1 MRYNSEIIYQYKYMQ
16 VPDIAKERSL
26 LLIKPDV
33 LQRQIVG
40 EILTRFERKGFKI
53 IAMKMLNATKE
64 QVGEHYIDDKDYLIE
79 VGEKAKK
86 GAKARGE
93 DISDWNSLERGEIIR
108 QRNIDYLTCG
118 PIVAMV
124 LEGFGVIKGVRKI
137 LGNTSPASGDVGT
150 IRDDYSLDTYQL
162 ADYVS
167 RSTRTMIHASDSV
180 ENASREIEIWFN
192 ESELCDDYETA
203 VEKIF
208 YDKGW
213 GES

>member
-1 MRYNSEIIYQYKYMQ
+1 MK
-16 VPDIAKERSL
+16 VLDIAKERSL

-53 IAMKMLNATKE
+53 IAMKMLNATE
-64 QVGEHYIDDKDYLIE
+64 GQLGEHYFDDEDYLIE
-79 VGEKAKK
+79 TGEKAKK
-86 GAKARGE
+86 GAEERGE
-93 DISDWNSLERGEIIR
+93 DISNWDSLERGKIIR
-108 QRNIDYLTCG
+108 QRNIEYLTCG
-118 PIVAMV
+118 PIVALV

-137 LGNTSPASGDVGT
+137 LGSTSPAAGDVGT

-162 ADYVS
+162 ADFVS

-180 ENASREIEIWFN
+180 DNAEREIRIWFDKD
-192 ESELCDDYETA
+192 ELCDDYETA

-208 YDKGW
+208 YDEGW
-213 GES
+213 GQD

>member
-1 MRYNSEIIYQYKYMQ
+1 MK
-16 VPDIAKERSL
+16 VPEIAKERSL

-64 QVGEHYIDDKDYLIE
+64 QVGEHYIDEESYLRE

-86 GAKARGE
+86 GAEARGE
-93 DISDWNSLERGEIIR
+93 DISNWDSLERGKMIR

-124 LEGFGVIKGVRKI
+124 LEGYGVISGVRKI
-137 LGNTSPASGDVGT
+137 LGNTSPAAGDVGT

-162 ADYVS
+162 ADVVA

-180 ENASREIEIWFN
+180 ENAERELAIWFD
-192 ESELCDDYETA
+192 EDEMCDNYETA
-203 VEKIF
+203 AEKIF
-208 YDKGW
+208 YDEGW
-213 GES
+213 EGI

>member
-1 MRYNSEIIYQYKYMQ
+1 MK
-16 VPDIAKERSL
+16 VPEIAKERSL

-40 EILTRFERKGFKI
+40 EILTRFEKKGYKI
-53 IAMKMLNATKE
+53 VAMKMLNATEE
-64 QVGEHYIDDKDYLIE
+64 QVGEHYIDEESYLKE

-86 GAKARGE
+86 GAEARGE
-93 DISDWNSLERGEIIR
+93 DISNWDSLERGKMIR

-124 LEGFGVIKGVRKI
+124 LEGYGVISGVRKI
-137 LGNTSPASGDVGT
+137 LGNTSPAAGDVGT

-162 ADYVS
+162 ADVVA

-180 ENASREIEIWFN
+180 ENAQRELAIWF
-192 ESELCDDYETA
+192 EEDEMCDNYETA
-203 VEKIF
+203 AEKIF
-208 YDKGW
+208 YDEGW
-213 GES
+213 EEN

>member
-1 MRYNSEIIYQYKYMQ
+1 MVKLNSIYSDMK

-64 QVGEHYIDDKDYLIE
+64 QVGEHYFDDEEYLIE
-79 VGEKAKK
+79 TGEKAKK
-86 GAKARGE
+86 GAEARGE
-93 DISDWNSLERGEIIR
+93 DISDWNSLERGKIIR
-108 QRNIDYLTCG
+108 QRNIEYLTCG

-124 LEGFGVIKGVRKI
+124 LEGFGVISGVRKL
-137 LGNTSPASGDVGT
+137 LGSTSPAAGDVGT

-180 ENASREIEIWFN
+180 ENANREIAIWFD

-208 YDKGW
+208 YDEGW
-213 GES
+213 GKS